1 MKKLEVTELKMCVYI
16 LWACG
21 HTLID
26 HVGTGIIRDILDVDN
41 RDIAERARERE
52 RERERERG
60 GEERERDGERE
71 GRATERE
78 REREGKKERE
88 REGEG
93 ERDRETA
100 VQEGRPRCK
109 RS

>member
-52 RERERERG
+52 IER
-60 GEERERDGERE
+60 
-71 GRATERE
+71 ERE
-78 REREGKKERE
+78 REREGGERRGREMGRERGERQRERE
-88 REGEG
+88 RGEEREIEG
-93 ERDRETA
+93 ERRGERQRGSCA
-100 VQEGRPRCK
+100 GR
-109 RS
+109 